1 MQVYPAKTV
10 IMPSRIV
17 ERGGNVP
24 RHNKA
29 AAIGVARSIS
39 KCGVL
44 DKAR

>member
-10 IMPSRIV
+10 IIPRRIV

-24 RHNKA
+24 RHSKA
-29 AAIGVARSIS
+29 AAMGVAKSMS